1 MWQEA
6 QEGLG
11 AALHVQAVY
20 VLTLWEP
27 DGLRMRDRLCE
38 SLDEVTPRCIGVCPQ
53 EHLGESSDESGEVG
67 GQILNPSDSH
77 RSKSD

>member
-20 VLTLWEP
+20 VLPLWEP

-38 SLDEVTPRCIGVCPQ
+38 SLDEVTSRIISVGPE
-53 EHLGESSDESGEVG
+53 EHLGESGDESGEMRG
-67 GQILNPSDSH
+67 
-77 RSKSD
+77 